1 MDASHV
7 LALACRLHIM
17 IVTILDCKL
26 SLAKPRKIASNV
38 WIKIPGTLYLG
49 HRCLPLFA
57 SRSL

>member
-17 IVTILDCKL
+17 IVTILDL
-26 SLAKPRKIASNV
+26 LAKPRKIASNV